1 MKTQKEKLTIKW
13 LGLEHVP
20 QILELETY
28 SSENFWGKNAVL
40 SLINSDNVIAVGI
53 FKNEEMIAFAVLF
66 LDYEKGAMQV
76 LNVVVHPD
84 FRRRKLGTK
93 LIQKAASLNKNIS
106 IVAAVRESNKLAH
119 KFLSGNNFQ
128 ATGVSKDFFS
138 DEWSSGTEIEDAYV
152 FMLDRIK
159 IKS

>member
-20 QILELETY
+20 QILELETH

-40 SLINSDNVIAVGI
+40 ALISSDNVIAVGI
-53 FKNEEMIAFAVLF
+53 FKNEDMIAFGVLF

-84 FRRRKLGTK
+84 FRRKKLGTK
-93 LIQKAASLNKNIS
+93 ILQKAASLNKNIS
-106 IVAAVRESNKLAH
+106 IVAAVRESNKIAH
-119 KFLSGNNFQ
+119 TFLSKNNFH

-152 FMLDRIK
+152 FILDRAK
-159 IKS
+159 T